1 MELAKDNLKQE
12 AHLLIF
18 PSPLQGH
25 INTMLRLA
33 YALSFAS
40 GLRISFLNTDH
51 NHRLLSFF
59 SPSQY
64 SPLSLCSNF
73 RFLSIPDGLP
83 DDKPRSTLYL
93 TELFESLK
101 TRSVDSFRALLLAG
115 GNRDTDG
122 WPPVTCVIVDGQMP
136 YFMDTAQALG
146 IPAILFRTINAYSLW
161 VYLQIP
167 QMMEADELPFPGL
180 KIFELKKNYN
190 FWVLLEALNP
200 SRPSCAVKYKLTIE
214 KKNKKIAADA
224 DLDVPIK
231 SVPAMEDFLRRR
243 DLPKMCR
250 GATKADNEKLQ
261 SLASMSASAALSK
274 GLILNT
280 SNSLEAPILSQIR
293 SLFPN
298 TYAIGPIHALVESIT
313 SSSVSASL
321 MAEDRSAFNWLDSQ
335 PDRSVVYVSFGSIAL
350 LMEEEFMEFWN
361 GLVNSGYRFLWVV
374 RPDLVANATV
384 TFKLAELE
392 ERVRLVAWAPQ
403 EEVMRHRAVG
413 CFITHCGW
421 NSTVEGMAA
430 GVPMVCCPWL
440 WDQFVISRLVGEVW
454 KVGLDMKDM
463 CRRDVVESMVRA
475 AMEGE
480 KAEELR
486 QVAAEMAVE
495 IGRSVGEGGDSRL
508 DFERLVRDILS
519 LSLSASGEERRGI

>member
-1 MELAKDNLKQE
+1 MESANNNLKQE
-12 AHLLIF
+12 AHVLIF
-18 PSPLQGH
+18 PSPVQGH

-33 YALSFAS
+33 YALSFSS

-51 NHRLLSFF
+51 NHRLLRFS

-64 SPLSLCSNF
+64 SRFSLRSNF

-83 DDKPRSTLYL
+83 DGKPRSTLYL
-93 TELFESLK
+93 TELFDSLK

-136 YFMDTAQALG
+136 YFMDAAQELG

-167 QMMEADELPFPGL
+167 QMMEADELPFP
-180 KIFELKKNYN
+180 
-190 FWVLLEALNP
+190 
-200 SRPSCAVKYKLTIE
+200 
-214 KKNKKIAADA
+214 ADA

-231 SVPAMEDFLRRR
+231 SVPAMEGFLRRR

-261 SLASMSASAALSK
+261 LLACNSASATPSK

-280 SNSLEAPILSQIR
+280 SNSLEAPILSKIR
-293 SLFPN
+293 SLYPN
-298 TYAIGPIHALVESIT
+298 TYAIGPLHALVESIT

-321 MAEDRSAFNWLDSQ
+321 LAEDRSALSWLDSL

-361 GLVNSGYRFLWVV
+361 GLVNSGHLFLWVV

-384 TFKLAELE
+384 TVKLAELE
-392 ERVRLVAWAPQ
+392 ERVRIVEWAPQ

-413 CFITHCGW
+413 CFITHSGW
-421 NSTVEGMAA
+421 NSTVECMER
-430 GVPMVCCPWL
+430 GVPMVCFPWL
-440 WDQFVISRLVGEVW
+440 WEQFVISRLVGEVW

-508 DFERLVRDILS
+508 DYERLVRDILS
-519 LSLSASGEERRGI
+519 LSLSASGE

>member
-1 MELAKDNLKQE
+1 MESANNNLKQE
-12 AHLLIF
+12 AHVLIF
-18 PSPLQGH
+18 PSPVQGH

-33 YALSFAS
+33 YALSFSS
-40 GLRISFLNTDH
+40 GVRISFLNTDH
-51 NHRLLSFF
+51 NHRLLSFS

-64 SPLSLCSNF
+64 SRFSLRSNF

-93 TELFESLK
+93 TELFDSLK

-136 YFMDTAQALG
+136 YFMDAAQELG

-167 QMMEADELPFPGL
+167 QMMEADELPFP
-180 KIFELKKNYN
+180 
-190 FWVLLEALNP
+190 
-200 SRPSCAVKYKLTIE
+200 
-214 KKNKKIAADA
+214 ADA

-231 SVPAMEDFLRRR
+231 SVPAMEGFLRRR

-261 SLASMSASAALSK
+261 LLASNSASATRSK
-274 GLILNT
+274 GLILDT
-280 SNSLEAPILSQIR
+280 SNSLEAPILSKIR

-298 TYAIGPIHALVESIT
+298 TYAIGPINALVESIT
-313 SSSVSASL
+313 SSSVSANL
-321 MAEDRSAFNWLDSQ
+321 FAEDRSALSWLDSQ

-361 GLVNSGYRFLWVV
+361 GLVNSGHRFLWVV

-384 TFKLAELE
+384 TVKLAELE
-392 ERVRLVAWAPQ
+392 ERVRIVAWAPQ
-403 EEVMRHRAVG
+403 EEVLRHRSVG

-430 GVPMVCCPWL
+430 GVPMVCFPWL
-440 WDQFVISRLVGEVW
+440 WEQFVISRLVGEVW

-508 DFERLVRDILS
+508 DYERLVRDILS
-519 LSLSASGEERRGI
+519 LSLSASGE